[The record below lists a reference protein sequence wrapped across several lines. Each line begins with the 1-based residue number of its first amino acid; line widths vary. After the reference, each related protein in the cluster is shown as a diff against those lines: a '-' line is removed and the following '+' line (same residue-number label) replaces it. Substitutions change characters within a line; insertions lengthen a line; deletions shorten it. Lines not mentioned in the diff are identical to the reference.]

1 MSASDGMKFI
11 QSWEDLVADKLQG
24 IRRRA
29 VLKSSFG
36 IAAGL
41 TVALKAPAIRAQ
53 DKSLSLMILGPDQ
66 KAVAWMKSALDE
78 FKSKSGYAV
87 ELRQSDWGS
96 AFQKLL
102 TATASGTLADVCMM
116 GQVMTPALAS
126 KGAFLPIDSY
136 LKGWAEIDQFYVP
149 MLKDGAFGGKSYALP
164 VYADVRTAIY
174 RSDIL
179 EKVGISALPTNWD
192 DFKALAGKLS
202 RKNGGPLDAPFFAN
216 QDKSVG
222 LMQTYSQMLVQAGGS
237 YFDAKGKSI
246 LSSESGLAA
255 LQYLVSF
262 FAEGLANP
270 NIVYQGTGPTPLVQ
284 GLAAM
289 TYNSVVEPRNAHAN
303 NPGVEKF
310 VVAGLP
316 LSAKPGGTPATLAW
330 INKLGIGANTKD
342 PDGAWQLLSFLTSK
356 DSSEKF
362 AELWG
367 GLPSR
372 KDLKDAPFLAS
383 INKGFVDATQYA
395 GALPIT
401 PNLLQI
407 QKEVNIAMQSA
418 IRQVQSPADVLAALD
433 RKIDEITRA

>member
-1 MSASDGMKFI
+1 MT
-11 QSWEDLVADKLQG
+11 DKLQG
-24 IRRRA
+24 MRRRT
-29 VLKSSFG
+29 VLKSGLG

-66 KAVAWMKSALDE
+66 KAVAWMKGALDE

-87 ELRQSDWGS
+87 ELRQSDWGA

-126 KGAFLPIDSY
+126 KGAFLPIDNY
-136 LKGWAEIDQFYVP
+136 LKGWADLDQFYAP
-149 MLKDGAFGGKSYALP
+149 MLKDGTFDGKSYALP
-164 VYADVRTAIY
+164 IYADVRTAIY

-179 EKVGISALPTNWD
+179 EKVGVSALPKNWD

-202 RKNGGPLDAPFFAN
+202 KKNGGPLDAPFFAN

-246 LSSESGLAA
+246 LSSEPGLAA

-270 NIVYQGTGPTPLVQ
+270 NVVYQGTGPTPLVQ

-289 TYNSVVEPRNAHAN
+289 TYNSVFEPRNAHAN
-303 NPGVEKF
+303 NPSVEKF
-310 VVAGLP
+310 IVAGLP
-316 LSAKPGGTPATLAW
+316 LSAKPGSTPATLAW

-356 DSSEKF
+356 GASEKF

-367 GLPSR
+367 GLPAR

-383 INKGFVDATQYA
+383 IDKGFVDATQYA

-418 IRQVQSPADVLAALD
+418 IRQVQSPAAILAALD